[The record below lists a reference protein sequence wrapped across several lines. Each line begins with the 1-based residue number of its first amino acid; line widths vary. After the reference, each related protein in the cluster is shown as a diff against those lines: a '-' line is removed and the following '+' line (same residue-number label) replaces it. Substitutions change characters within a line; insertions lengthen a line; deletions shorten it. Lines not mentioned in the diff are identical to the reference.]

1 MIRSQIDFWDTSY
14 IWFYKEES
22 KNAVCCVTKWNCIQK
37 YSNQIIA
44 EIHWEKVNSM
54 CFNNFYVSGKKFQLD
69 ITFLDQRFQSQNSS
83 YNYQNETMWPDYYT
97 FSGSQ
102 FVSPLYLIRWDNAK
116 RITQLHAC
124 CIIAIH
130 DVTQSVIQSQNSS
143 IIAERPCDQI
153 FTHFFYRRQQIP
165 KCLEWS

>member
-1 MIRSQIDFWDTSY
+1 MELYSKIFKPNNRGDTLGKSQ
-14 IWFYKEES
+14 
-22 KNAVCCVTKWNCIQK
+22 
-37 YSNQIIA
+37 
-44 EIHWEKVNSM
+44 
-54 CFNNFYVSGKKFQLD
+54 FNVFQQFYVSGFFFQFA

-97 FSGSQ
+97 FTFSGSQ
-102 FVSPLYLIRWDNAK
+102 FVPPLYLIRWDNAK

-143 IIAERPCDQI
+143 IITERPCDQM
-153 FTHFFYRRQQIP
+153 FTHFFLQKATNSKMPRVELIIFKWFIFLVQ
-165 KCLEWS
+165 